1 MTINCKDIGAI
12 PYDLASGDGFQ
23 VTFDIATWL
32 GLTDTIASV
41 VYSATDEHGTVVTL
55 TALLLA
61 NHTNTTTVIKPWI
74 LGPAVGNNKHY
85 TVKMVVTTA
94 AAMIKAFYIK
104 YSVRNH

>member
-1 MTINCKDIGAI
+1 MTINCKDIGVI

-41 VYSATDEHGTVVTL
+41 VYSATDEHGTDVTA
-55 TALLLA
+55 TALTLA

-74 LGPAVGNNKHY
+74 KGPATGNKHY
-85 TVKMVVTTA
+85 TIKMVVTTA
-94 AAMIKAFYIK
+94 AAMIKSFYIK
-104 YSVRNH
+104 YSVR